1 MAKLIT
7 NKINMRRLIAA
18 LFAVLF
24 TAKVC
29 CADSADKP
37 SKGTEFASAP
47 RNASDNREF
56 KLTVIIL
63 TMDRHYSL
71 ARVLRSI
78 ANTDFEFDDDY
89 FDVEIHVDKSIG
101 EHYEECVK

>member
-1 MAKLIT
+1 MKQ
-7 NKINMRRLIAA
+7 LIAPI
-18 LFAVLF
+18 FAFAIAF
-24 TAKVC
+24 TSIASTENVAK
-29 CADSADKP
+29 DS
-37 SKGTEFASAP
+37 EFAPSP
-47 RNASDNREF
+47 KNASDNREF

-89 FDVEIHVDKSIG
+89 FDVEIHVDKAIG